1 MKRSLKDSRGGR
13 RSSGSTWA
21 ASAEAAEA
29 AAASASA
36 LTPAVSAALSEEDAE
51 GALAEPAEGPALGAL
66 AGADRPRPPGTTAAG
81 AV

>member
-1 MKRSLKDSRGGR
+1 MKRSLKESRGGR

-29 AAASASA
+29 AAASA

-81 AV
+81 TV